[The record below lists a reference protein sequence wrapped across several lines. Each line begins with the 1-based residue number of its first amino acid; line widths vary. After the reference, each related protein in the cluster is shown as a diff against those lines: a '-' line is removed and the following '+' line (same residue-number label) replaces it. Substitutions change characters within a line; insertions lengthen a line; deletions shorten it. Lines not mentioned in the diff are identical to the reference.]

1 MLRKELLIGIL
12 AAVLSFGLA
21 GTAFAGDADMI
32 VANDVGSEAGNWQ
45 SNSDNSNTMTSQMA
59 SSYNPNQEA
68 MLASGS
74 EAGNWQFGFDSPQT
88 KADKAAQ
95 RYDYDPESL
104 SAIGNEGGILDN
116 SLEDQ
121 MRTRCSDC

>member
-1 MLRKELLIGIL
+1 MLRKEFLIGIL

-21 GTAFAGDADMI
+21 GTAFASDADM
-32 VANDVGSEAGNWQ
+32 VSANDVGTEAGNWQYNSGGSSTMTSPMASSYNHSQEAVSAIGSEAGNW
-45 SNSDNSNTMTSQMA
+45 
-59 SSYNPNQEA
+59 E
-68 MLASGS
+68 
-74 EAGNWQFGFDSPQT
+74 FRFDSPET

-95 RYDYDPESL
+95 RFDYDPESL